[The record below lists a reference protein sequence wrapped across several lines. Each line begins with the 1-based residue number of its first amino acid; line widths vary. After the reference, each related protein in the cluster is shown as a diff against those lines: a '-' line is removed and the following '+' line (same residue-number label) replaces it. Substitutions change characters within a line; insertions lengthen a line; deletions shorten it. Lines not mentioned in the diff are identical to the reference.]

1 MPFDFLQIFV
11 FSSENF
17 IPSSKPAP
25 DSPDHMEKSPFSCEM
40 LEYNNRRPFI
50 LQEFFAFFD
59 DKYQMKSSGSDPLL
73 KCCVFRALS
82 ALDEAFYIR
91 HSC

>member
-17 IPSSKPAP
+17 ILSSKPALLC
-25 DSPDHMEKSPFSCEM
+25 PDHMEKSPFSCEM

-50 LQEFFAFFD
+50 LQEIFTFSGE
-59 DKYQMKSSGSDPLL
+59 KNQMKGSGANLL
-73 KCCVFRALS
+73 PKRC
-82 ALDEAFYIR
+82 I
-91 HSC
+91 